1 MFGVFLH
8 LSEFQKH
15 FRHLLRIRLCIF
27 YRFPV
32 CFLRFVP
39 KNGDKNGDKSGDAA
53 ARFARPLRIKLAR
66 T

>member
-1 MFGVFLH
+1 MFGVFLY

-15 FRHLLRIRLCIF
+15 FRRLLRIRLCIF
-27 YRFPV
+27 YRFSV
-32 CFLRFVP
+32 CFLRCAQ
-39 KNGDKNGDKSGDAA
+39 KNGDKNGDKSGDAV